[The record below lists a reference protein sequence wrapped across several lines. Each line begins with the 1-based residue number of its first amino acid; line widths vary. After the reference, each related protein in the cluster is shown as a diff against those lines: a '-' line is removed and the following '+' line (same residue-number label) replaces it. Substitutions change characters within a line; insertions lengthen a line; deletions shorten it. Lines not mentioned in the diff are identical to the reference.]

1 MRSKYEFLNLDN
13 AKHPEQAE
21 LEECDQDY
29 WWLSESVEEKDVC
42 PLKYLTL
49 IDCPIKYVN
58 VSDHPRNQDVDFD
71 MLEMFLAFNVLI
83 MT

>member
-1 MRSKYEFLNLDN
+1 MRSQYEFLNLDN

-58 VSDHPRNQDVDFD
+58 VSDQSSIFTHETN
-71 MLEMFLAFNVLI
+71 MLISLLEWDS
-83 MT
+83 